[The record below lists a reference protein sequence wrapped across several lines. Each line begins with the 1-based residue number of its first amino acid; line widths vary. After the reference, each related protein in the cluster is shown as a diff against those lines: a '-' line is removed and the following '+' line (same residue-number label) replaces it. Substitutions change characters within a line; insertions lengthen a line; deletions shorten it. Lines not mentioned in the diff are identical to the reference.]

1 MMAQGEGPGSD
12 EFGDLRRGT
21 LQGWSFRVARLFFLG
36 WLWLLTGYRVRR
48 TAAIPPDGPLIVVS
62 NHLHNVDPLVVAVSV
77 PRPVHYMG
85 KAELF
90 RIPVLGWIIRL
101 GGTFPI
107 ERGKADRRAL
117 RRAEATLAQGMGVGI
132 FPEGTRSPTGGIQ
145 RPLAGAALIAV
156 RSGAPI
162 LPVGVTGSQY
172 LPFNGSRVPKRRY
185 RRSVRV
191 VTGEAFTIPRTID
204 GQRVTSEM
212 ASDLMMRAVAG
223 LLPPEY
229 RGVYGTDQP
238 GTKAVTAAGAE
249 EPTSLP

>member
-1 MMAQGEGPGSD
+1 MTTPAGGTGWD

-21 LQGWSFRVARLFFLG
+21 FQGWSFRLARLFFLS

-48 TAAIPPDGPLIVVS
+48 TSPVPSDGPLIVVS
-62 NHLHNVDPLVVAVSV
+62 NHLHNVDPLVVAVSA

-156 RSGAPI
+156 RSGAPV
-162 LPVGVTGSQY
+162 LPVAVTGTQD

-212 ASDLMMRAVAG
+212 ASDLMMRAVAE

-229 RGVYGTDQP
+229 RGVYGDEPMTTSPDASP
-238 GTKAVTAAGAE
+238 RPAGPDSPA
-249 EPTSLP
+249 